1 MAQKKTPW
9 LLYGLLLGG
18 GYVAYR
24 LYENY
29 AAGTAAPA
37 AAAPPA
43 GTALTVVPVST
54 SANGGAVD
62 QVAAPI
68 TVSTATS
75 SAPTVPTGITSQMY
89 SVVQGWAQSDG
100 RAPVLRFAAANVPAE
115 YAGMYD
121 IITNCWDKNV
131 KPNTTQTAFWNALRS
146 KYDPGDA
153 IW

>member
-29 AAGTAAPA
+29 ATGTAAPAA

-62 QVAAPI
+62 QVAAPVTI
-68 TVSTATS
+68 STAS
-75 SAPTVPTGITSQMY
+75 TVPAGITSQMY
-89 SVVQGWAQSDG
+89 SVVQSWAQTDG
-100 RAPVLRFAAANVPAE
+100 RAPVLRFASANVPAE